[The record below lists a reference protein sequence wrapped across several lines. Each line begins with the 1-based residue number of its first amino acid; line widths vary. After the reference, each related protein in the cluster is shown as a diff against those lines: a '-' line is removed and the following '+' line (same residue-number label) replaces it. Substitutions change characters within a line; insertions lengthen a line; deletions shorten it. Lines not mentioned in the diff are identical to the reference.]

1 MPLAKIFLKFRKDLV
16 VNPYVEER
24 ISANTFYRIFNKEVV
39 NEELVWHRDHST
51 RVITII
57 EGEGWYLQLDNQLP
71 IEMKIGDVIN
81 IPAYTYHRIK
91 RGITDLKI
99 YVEELI

>member
-1 MPLAKIFLKFRKDLV
+1 M

-24 ISANTFYRIFNKEVV
+24 ISANSFYRIFSKDVLLD
-39 NEELVWHRDHST
+39 ELVWHRDRAS

-57 EGEGWYLQLDNQLP
+57 EGEGWLLQLDNQLP
-71 IEMKIGDVIN
+71 IELKVGDKYS

-91 RGITDLKI
+91 RGTSDLKI
-99 YVEELI
+99 FIQEK

>member
-1 MPLAKIFLKFRKDLV
+1 M

-24 ISANTFYRIFNKEVV
+24 INANTFYRIFNKEVV
-39 NEELVWHRDHST
+39 SDELVWHRDRAA

-57 EGEGWYLQLDNQLP
+57 EGEGWLLQLDNQLP
-71 IEMKIGDVIN
+71 VEMKVGDMFN

-91 RGITDLKI
+91 RGISDLKI
-99 YVEELI
+99 MIQEI